1 MPAYQLQIKQVVDYP
16 RCRVYRQFIHRLID
30 DRAFAQAAA
39 PAFFIIPCF
48 AALQTSAP
56 HTGEL
61 MASATPSPPANGS
74 VRSKSF
80 LNGFGLVFSVRRFP
94 SWESFSSVISLT
106 SPLWGEEM

>member
-1 MPAYQLQIKQVVDYP
+1 MPAYQLQIKQV
-16 RCRVYRQFIHRLID
+16 
-30 DRAFAQAAA
+30 
-39 PAFFIIPCF
+39 AFFIIPCF